1 MEVYRMREFKSLQ
14 SEGFLTAYDA
24 EVYGEEPMVKVK
36 ESEERITISYMFP
49 GFYVSDDSRDVEGET
64 LSFEQVNIAETGF
77 LGESGKPLLPS
88 FGRYAQIP
96 FNCDY
101 KITVEKGEPV
111 PFDDILVSPA
121 QEKLTDSPKKEI
133 FEYDKEFYTK
143 DQFYPENVVEVQGPF
158 EIDDYNALLLHVRPL
173 QYNPARKKLIGF
185 GTIIVTIDVFPEKSD
200 HIFRDPELTREAYGN
215 LFLNPERG
223 INDRVTKRGGATTS
237 KAKGSE
243 FLIIYYDTFEEAAQ
257 NLAKWKNKRGLHT
270 EALPL
275 KTVGDTVDDIKAFI
289 RKKRK
294 PSSSPLRYV
303 LLMGDVDLIPSEKI
317 VDSPSGRNITD
328 YYYSTHRDPFTPDE
342 YVLPW
347 LSIGRIP
354 VTTEKEVNTVVDK
367 IISYEKDPPQDP
379 DYYRRMAF
387 AAYFQDKHPKDGR
400 ADRAY
405 MKTLETIRE
414 YMVTLGFD
422 VERVYVSSNP
432 DVKEYIDGTPV
443 PEDVKNAITDTDTAT
458 DTLKDAVSRGYMLMG
473 HRDHGYYTGW
483 VHPAFRVN
491 HLDEITSKAPTIF
504 YSINCLTGRFDV
516 DRGRDSFA
524 EKLLKMDGGAPS
536 LIAATRPSHTWLND
550 DLMKALF
557 DALWAGVLP
566 TFPHSTASYPVKYGR
581 LGDILNYA
589 KMYLLVTMSGS
600 RQYIKDHMEIY
611 HVIGD
616 PTLELWKAEPVTMNM
631 RVIKR
636 RGYVDILLASCPRG
650 SVITI
655 WSEDN
660 LLKRIEPYSTHVQLS
675 LRSTVLPSS
684 EIRVCFWAPGYRF
697 QEVVVE

>member
-1 MEVYRMREFKSLQ
+1 MREFKSLQ
-14 SEGFLTAYDA
+14 PKGLRAPYDA
-24 EVYGEEPMVKVK
+24 EVYGEEPIIKVE
-36 ESEERITISYMFP
+36 ESEGRITISYMFP
-49 GFYVSDDSRDVEGET
+49 GFYVSDDSRCIEGET
-64 LSFEQVNIAETGF
+64 HSFEQVNIAHTGF

-88 FGRYAQIP
+88 FGRYVQIP

-101 KITVEKGEPV
+101 NITIEKGEPV
-111 PFDDILVSPA
+111 QFDNILVSPA
-121 QEKLTDSPKKEI
+121 QAKLTDSPKKEI
-133 FEYDKEFYTK
+133 FEYDEEFYTTDK
-143 DQFYPENVVEVQGPF
+143 FYPENIVEVQGPF

-185 GTIIVTIDVFPEKSD
+185 GTITVIIDISPKDSN
-200 HIFRDPELTREAYGN
+200 HIFHDPELTREAYGN

-223 INDRVTKRGGATTS
+223 INERVTNRGRTTTS
-237 KAKGSE
+237 KAKGAE
-243 FLIIYYDTFEEAAQ
+243 FLIIYHDTFEEAAQ
-257 NLAKWKNKRGLHT
+257 DLAKWKNKRGLHT
-270 EALPL
+270 IALPL
-275 KTVGDTVDDIKAFI
+275 KTVGDTVDDIKDFI

-303 LLMGDVDLIPSEKI
+303 LLMGDVDLIPSERI

-328 YYYSTHRDPFTPDE
+328 YYYSTHRDPFTSDE

-354 VTTEKEVNTVVDK
+354 IKTEKEGTSIVDK
-367 IISYEKDPPQDP
+367 IISYEKDPPGDP
-379 DYYRRMAF
+379 NYYTRMVF
-387 AAYFQDKHPKDGR
+387 AAYFQDKSPKDGR

-432 DVKEYIDGTPV
+432 EVKEYIDGTPV
-443 PEDVKNAITDTDTAT
+443 PEDVQNAITDTDTAT
-458 DTLKDAVSRGYMLMG
+458 NTLKDAVSRGYLLMG

-483 VHPAFRVN
+483 VHPAFRIN
-491 HLDEITSKAPTIF
+491 HLDGITSKAPTIF

-516 DRGRDSFA
+516 DGGRDSFA

-557 DALWAGVLP
+557 DALWGGVLP
-566 TFPHSTASYPVKYGR
+566 AFSHSTASYSVKYAR

-589 KMYLLVTMSGS
+589 KTYLPVTMSGS
-600 RQYIKDHMEIY
+600 RQNIKDHLEIY

-616 PTLELWKAEPVTMNM
+616 PTLELWKNEPVTMNM

-636 RGYVDILLASCPRG
+636 RGYVDIVLASCPRG
-650 SVITI
+650 SVITV
-655 WSEDN
+655 WSGDN

-675 LRSTVLPSS
+675 LRSTAEPSS
-684 EIRVCFWAPGYRF
+684 EIGVCFWAPGYRF
-697 QEVVVE
+697 QEVMVE